1 MISVFNSAS
10 ADVISYEKLRYDKKK
25 KRIRYNKISIINIVV
40 VVGAV
45 EKSVCPFFCGKQP
58 KARPQTAVVKL
69 WEMFVIFK
77 AVVFYVETV
86 DNCGVEVYKKWKIL
100 WIWRVLL

>member
-25 KRIRYNKISIINIVV
+25 KRIRYNKISKINIVV

-45 EKSVCPFFCGKQP
+45 EKSVCPFFG
-58 KARPQTAVVKL
+58 
-69 WEMFVIFK
+69 
-77 AVVFYVETV
+77 
-86 DNCGVEVYKKWKIL
+86 
-100 WIWRVLL
+100 

>member
-40 VVGAV
+40 VGAV
-45 EKSVCPFFCGKQP
+45 EKSVCPFFG
-58 KARPQTAVVKL
+58 
-69 WEMFVIFK
+69 
-77 AVVFYVETV
+77 
-86 DNCGVEVYKKWKIL
+86 
-100 WIWRVLL
+100 